1 MLGKMFPS
9 RGCCRTGIHHLTT
22 EDTEEKSPPRDFC
35 RFLARN
41 VPSSVS
47 SVPSVVKQP
56 VRHVTESDSPEML
69 GSRIGPDMPGQL
81 LVMTALARTELLFWA
96 ITFVVL
102 AMLLWR
108 VRNRKLALP
117 RTPIL
122 IIAILF
128 AASHFFFESYE
139 DYTELIPTE
148 GWSTTFVVHASMEAL
163 ESLGFLFLVL
173 ISLRVQE
180 ARYTIA
186 RQKEQ
191 LDVANRQ
198 LLQAAKL
205 ASVGELASGMAH
217 EINNPIG
224 IILGRADYVLTT
236 EKDLSPEIKEDL
248 KVVKNQAER
257 VANTVRGLLTF
268 ARPSSLRMERVD
280 LRKVVEHAIA
290 LETPRCRTAQVK
302 IERSLPDNLPLIQ
315 ADPGR
320 LQQVLVNL
328 MNNAIDAMPRGGC
341 IAISIVSAEHE
352 KVAVNVS
359 DTGSGISEEDQT
371 RVFDPFFTTKPPG
384 KGTGLGLAV
393 SYGIVRDH
401 GGEIR
406 VSSSLGEGSTFSIVL
421 PVQGNGHGNS
431 RDGSG

>member
-1 MLGKMFPS
+1 
-9 RGCCRTGIHHLTT
+9 
-22 EDTEEKSPPRDFC
+22 
-35 RFLARN
+35 
-41 VPSSVS
+41 
-47 SVPSVVKQP
+47 
-56 VRHVTESDSPEML
+56 
-69 GSRIGPDMPGQL
+69 MPGQL
-81 LVMTALARTELLFWA
+81 LVVTGLARTELLFWA
-96 ITFVVL
+96 VTFVIL
-102 AMLLWR
+102 AILLWR
-108 VRNRKLALP
+108 VRDRKLSLP

-122 IIAILF
+122 TIAVLF

-139 DYTELIPTE
+139 DYTELVPTE

-173 ISLRVQE
+173 ISLRVRE
-180 ARYTIA
+180 ARHTIA
-186 RQKEQ
+186 RQKEE

-224 IILGRADYVLTT
+224 IILGRADYILTT
-236 EKDLSPEIKEDL
+236 EKSLSPEIKEDL
-248 KVVKNQAER
+248 KVVRNQAER

-268 ARPSSLRMERVD
+268 ARPSSLRIERVD
-280 LRKVVEHAIA
+280 LKKVVEYAIA
-290 LETPRCRTAQVK
+290 LEMPRCRTARVE
-302 IERSLPDNLPLIQ
+302 IARGAMDDIPMID
-315 ADPGR
+315 ADPDR

-328 MNNAIDAMPRGGC
+328 MNNAIDAMPQGGRV
-341 IAISIVSAEHE
+341 AISIVNTGDQR
-352 KVAVNVS
+352 VAISVS
-359 DTGSGISEEDQT
+359 DTGSGISEQDQA

-406 VSSSLGEGSTFSIVL
+406 VSSSPGEGATFSVVL
-421 PVQGNGHGNS
+421 PVQGNGHGNG
-431 RDGSG
+431 RNGRG